1 MGSLSQRLQEN
12 ICLPPVVDDV
22 HELLSVARS
31 AQRLYG
37 ADVVRTAFGQ
47 RRDMVSLQCGFGVT
61 AGQTSVTVTL
71 AERCE
76 LIGGKT
82 AQAGVFRGSPFS
94 AMVGFG

>member
-1 MGSLSQRLQEN
+1 
-12 ICLPPVVDDV
+12 
-22 HELLSVARS
+22 
-31 AQRLYG
+31 
-37 ADVVRTAFGQ
+37 
-47 RRDMVSLQCGFGVT
+47 MVSLQCGFGVT